1 MRKLI
6 IIGSGPAGLTA
17 AIYGAR
23 AGLAPLVVEGPEPGG
38 QLTTTSEVENFPGFE
53 HGISGPDLMDTLR
66 KQATRFGAEV
76 EFGWVT
82 KVDFTAWPFRI
93 WVDETREE
101 QAAAVIIATG
111 ASAKYLGLESEKKL
125 IGYGV
130 SACATCD
137 AFFFKGKEVV
147 VVGGGDSAMEEASY
161 LARFCTKVTL
171 SHRRSEFRASKIMQQ
186 RVFENPKIEIAWNT
200 NVTEVLTK
208 TGKEVVGVEFTD
220 TVTGEKRNY
229 ATDGLFLG
237 IGHKPNTD
245 VFVGQVTLDS
255 EGYIVVDGTAT
266 SVPGVFAAGDVADKK
281 YRQAIT
287 AAGMGCA
294 ALLDAEHFLAHK
306 NVT

>member
-82 KVDFTAWPFRI
+82 KVDFTEWPFRI

-147 VVGGGDSAMEEASY
+147 VVGGGDSAMEEATY

-171 SHRRSEFRASKIMQQ
+171 SHRRSEFRASKIMQK
-186 RVFENPKIEIAWNT
+186 RVFDNPKIEIAWNT

-220 TVTGEKRNY
+220 TLTGEKRNY